1 MVPTQGLQR
10 AQTQNLHQQDSKASE
25 KLAGY
30 FASVSVIFCIFSFF
44 IVPSLVTNL
53 DLSMHLITNIISL
66 TQQTHWSLCKNTGV
80 TFSSLNPRSSA
91 SSLVL
96 AAVGCVLFV

>member
-1 MVPTQGLQR
+1 MLPTQGLQR

-25 KLAGY
+25 KVAGY
-30 FASVSVIFCIFSFF
+30 FASMSVICIFSFF

-66 TQQTHWSLCKNTGV
+66 T
-80 TFSSLNPRSSA
+80 
-91 SSLVL
+91 
-96 AAVGCVLFV
+96 

>member
-1 MVPTQGLQR
+1 MLPTQGLQR

-25 KLAGY
+25 KVAGY

-53 DLSMHLITNIISL
+53 DLSLHLITNIISL
-66 TQQTHWSLCKNTGV
+66 T
-80 TFSSLNPRSSA
+80 
-91 SSLVL
+91 
-96 AAVGCVLFV
+96 